1 MADNTHILLIDNY
14 DSFTYNLQHLL
25 LNIPNVTLTIKRN
38 DDPFIEELEA
48 GKYAGVVI
56 SPGPGSAED
65 ENYFGFNNQ
74 VILNFGTEG
83 LPVLGI
89 CLGFQGIYNCFGG
102 KLKISNLPMHGKV
115 SKLKIDNSGLIL
127 NDIPD
132 GAYVMR
138 YHSIM
143 ADLEQAIPE
152 CLELTAYTHAGKS
165 QELNGS
171 ELMALEHKEH
181 PIYGLQFHPESFAT
195 EYGDRIM
202 QNFIN
207 KCIIS

>member
-1 MADNTHILLIDNY
+1 MTTHILLIDNY
-14 DSFTYNLQHLL
+14 DSFTFNLQHLL
-25 LNIPNVTLTIKRN
+25 LAIPNVTLTIKRN
-38 DDPFIEELEA
+38 DDPFLEELEA

-65 ENYFGFNNQ
+65 KNYFGFNNQ
-74 VILNFGTEG
+74 VILNFGTQG

-102 KLKISNLPMHGKV
+102 KLKVSNLPMHGKV
-115 SKLKIDNSGLIL
+115 SSLKIDSNGLIL
-127 NDIPD
+127 NSIPD
-132 GAYVMR
+132 GIHVMR

-143 ADLEQAIPE
+143 ADLKQAVPE
-152 CLELTAYTHAGKS
+152 CLRLTAYTHPCKS
-165 QELNGS
+165 QTANGT

-202 QNFIN
+202 ENFIG
-207 KCIIS
+207 KCISN

>member
-1 MADNTHILLIDNY
+1 MNILLIDNY
-14 DSFTYNLQHLL
+14 DSFTFNLQHLL
-25 LNIPNVTLTIKRN
+25 LAIPDVNLTIKRN
-38 DDPFIEELEA
+38 DDPFLKELEA

-65 ENYFGFNNQ
+65 DSYFGFNNQ

-89 CLGFQGIYNCFGG
+89 CLGLQGIYNCFGG
-102 KLKISNLPMHGKV
+102 KLKISCLPMHGKV
-115 SKLKIDNSGLIL
+115 SSLKIDNNGLIL
-127 NDIPD
+127 HDIPD
-132 GAYVMR
+132 KIQVMR

-143 ADLEQAIPE
+143 ADLKQPIPE
-152 CLELTAYTHAGKS
+152 CLQLTAYTYPCKS
-165 QELNGS
+165 QQLNGT

-195 EYGDRIM
+195 EYGEQIM
-202 QNFIN
+202 ENFIN
-207 KCIIS
+207 KCNSI